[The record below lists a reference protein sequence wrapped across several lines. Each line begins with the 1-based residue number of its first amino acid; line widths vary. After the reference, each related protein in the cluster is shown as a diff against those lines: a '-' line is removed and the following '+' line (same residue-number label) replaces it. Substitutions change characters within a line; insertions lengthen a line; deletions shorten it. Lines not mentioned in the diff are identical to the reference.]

1 MPDGLALDAQVR
13 VSHGTVQPRG
23 AVRGVEL
30 VPGRCGLLI
39 VTKEE
44 HATAAG
50 DRVSWD
56 QLIAFGLGGLIPIA
70 LFNVVLQLVPLL
82 GNISLGIGAVWLGAI
97 LVLPR
102 LWEALS
108 DPVMGHLSD
117 NARTRWGRRRPFI
130 LLGGLAV
137 AVSFVAI
144 WWVPRG
150 DFLRQYVA
158 SDTGVMWLQL
168 SFILGTLLVFFT
180 ACAVFEIPHGAL
192 GLEMSTDRH
201 ERTRLFSAKS
211 FLGNVFA
218 MGTPWLIF
226 LASLEMFSGPGG
238 NLVDGMRYV
247 SIIIG
252 AVLAPLAVWWFLTL
266 REPGFAAAR
275 QQRKSSLLEGMKT
288 TIANRTFLVLTA
300 IIFTLAMGFNFV
312 GSLANYITIFYL
324 YGGDVRAAST
334 LLGITGTVWAVTA
347 LVAVFPL
354 NWLGR
359 RLGKKSTLLVA
370 ILLMCAAQLAKIVC
384 YQPGPLVAIPL
395 PAGLAAHFGGPALT
409 IEGPYL
415 ILLPTMLLS
424 AGMLMFFTLGA
435 SMVGDVCDEDE
446 LTTGTRSEGTYYAVF
461 WWFIK
466 MGTAL
471 ASLVTG
477 GLLAYTSF
485 DERQNVLMDALG
497 GNIATVHAEAEA
509 WTVRQSAPVEREAAL
524 VAQVEM
530 IVENAGKLR
539 SHLEDRLATHPA
551 QAEHTRA
558 LLEHLGAVETLAGAA
573 RRARAAGDPAP
584 LLRVAGELAQHAAF
598 LRRQS
603 PTTLFR
609 LRLVEIG
616 LPLALSLVSIL
627 FVLRYPLT
635 EQRCYEIKELLQQ
648 RRGELAAVS

>member
-1 MPDGLALDAQVR
+1 MATIQ
-13 VSHGTVQPRG
+13 
-23 AVRGVEL
+23 
-30 VPGRCGLLI
+30 
-39 VTKEE
+39 E
-44 HATAAG
+44 HSTAAE
-50 DRVSWD
+50 DRVPWN

-70 LFNVVLQLVPLL
+70 LFNIVLQLVPLL
-82 GNISLGIGAVWLGAI
+82 GNISLGISAVWLGAI

-108 DPVMGHLSD
+108 DPVVGHLSD

-130 LLGGLAV
+130 LIGGIAV
-137 AVSFVAI
+137 ALSFVAM
-144 WWVPRG
+144 WWVPREN
-150 DFLRQYVA
+150 FLRQYVA
-158 SDTGVMWLQL
+158 SDAGVMWLQL

-192 GLEMSTDRH
+192 GLEMSTDYH

-211 FLGNVFA
+211 FLGNFFA

-226 LASLEMFSGPGG
+226 FASLEVFSGPGG

-247 SIIIG
+247 SMIIA
-252 AVLAPLAVWWFLTL
+252 AVLAPMAVWWFFSL
-266 REPGFAAAR
+266 REPGFVVAR
-275 QQRKSSLLEGMKT
+275 EQKKSNFFEDMHT
-288 TIANRTFLVLTA
+288 TITNRTFLVLTA

-312 GSLANYITIFYL
+312 GSFANYITIFYL

-347 LVAVFPL
+347 LGAVFPL

-359 RLGKKSTLLVA
+359 RLGKNNTLLVA
-370 ILLMCAAQLAKIVC
+370 ILLMCAAQLSKIVC
-384 YQPGPLVAIPL
+384 YHPGSLGTIEL
-395 PAGLAAHFGGPALT
+395 PAGLATHFSGQTLT

-415 ILLPTMLLS
+415 ILIPTMLLS
-424 AGMLMFFTLGA
+424 AGMLMFFTLGS

-446 LTTGTRSEGTYYAVF
+446 LNTGTRSEGTYYSVF

-466 MGTAL
+466 MGTAF
-471 ASLVTG
+471 ASFVMGALLV
-477 GLLAYTSF
+477 YTSF

-497 GNIATVHAEAEA
+497 GNIAIVNAEAEA
-509 WTVRQSAPVEREAAL
+509 WAVSKSAQVERDAAL
-524 VAQVEM
+524 VAQAEM

-539 SHLEDRLATHPA
+539 SHLENRLETHPA

-558 LLEHLGAVETLAGAA
+558 LLEHLGSVEKLAGDA
-573 RRARAAGDPAP
+573 RRVSDAGDSAQ
-584 LLRVAGELAQHAAF
+584 LLRVAGELLQHSEF

-603 PTTLFR
+603 PETLFR

-616 LPLALSLVSIL
+616 LPLALSVVSIL
-627 FVLRYPLT
+627 FMLRYPLT
-635 EQRCYEIKELLQQ
+635 EQRCYEIKELLKQ
-648 RRGELAAVS
+648 RRGELVAAT

>member
-1 MPDGLALDAQVR
+1 MATIQ
-13 VSHGTVQPRG
+13 
-23 AVRGVEL
+23 
-30 VPGRCGLLI
+30 
-39 VTKEE
+39 E
-44 HATAAG
+44 HSTAAE
-50 DRVSWD
+50 DRVPWN

-70 LFNVVLQLVPLL
+70 LFNIVLQLVPLL
-82 GNISLGIGAVWLGAI
+82 GNISLGISAVWLGAI

-108 DPVMGHLSD
+108 DPVVGHLSD

-130 LLGGLAV
+130 LIGGIAV
-137 AVSFVAI
+137 ALSFVAM
-144 WWVPRG
+144 WWVPREN
-150 DFLRQYVA
+150 FLRQYVA
-158 SDTGVMWLQL
+158 SDAGVMWLQL

-192 GLEMSTDRH
+192 GLEMSTDYH

-211 FLGNVFA
+211 FLGNFFA

-226 LASLEMFSGPGG
+226 FASLEVFSGPGG

-247 SIIIG
+247 SMIIA
-252 AVLAPLAVWWFLTL
+252 AVLAPMAVWWFFSL
-266 REPGFAAAR
+266 REPGFVVAR
-275 QQRKSSLLEGMKT
+275 EQKKSNFFEDMHT
-288 TIANRTFLVLTA
+288 TITNRTFLVLTA

-312 GSLANYITIFYL
+312 GSFANYITIFYL

-347 LVAVFPL
+347 LGAVFPL

-359 RLGKKSTLLVA
+359 RLGKNNTLLVA
-370 ILLMCAAQLAKIVC
+370 ILLMCAAQLSKIVC
-384 YQPGPLVAIPL
+384 YHPGSLGTIEL
-395 PAGLAAHFGGPALT
+395 PAGLATYFSGQTLT

-415 ILLPTMLLS
+415 ILIPTMLLS
-424 AGMLMFFTLGA
+424 AGMLMFFTLGS

-446 LTTGTRSEGTYYAVF
+446 LNTGTRSEGTYYAVF

-466 MGTAL
+466 MGTAF
-471 ASLVTG
+471 ASFVMGALLV
-477 GLLAYTSF
+477 YTSF

-497 GNIATVHAEAEA
+497 GNIAIVNAEAEA
-509 WTVRQSAPVEREAAL
+509 WAVSKSAQVERDAAL
-524 VAQVEM
+524 VAQAEM

-539 SHLEDRLATHPA
+539 SHLENRLETHPA

-558 LLEHLGAVETLAGAA
+558 LLEHLGSVEKLAGDA
-573 RRARAAGDPAP
+573 RRVSDAGDSAQ
-584 LLRVAGELAQHAAF
+584 LLRVAGELLQHSEF

-603 PTTLFR
+603 PETLFR

-616 LPLALSLVSIL
+616 LPLALSVVSIL

-635 EQRCYEIKELLQQ
+635 EQRCYEIKELLKQ
-648 RRGELAAVS
+648 RRGELVAAT

>member
-1 MPDGLALDAQVR
+1 MATRDG
-13 VSHGTVQPRG
+13 
-23 AVRGVEL
+23 
-30 VPGRCGLLI
+30 
-39 VTKEE
+39 
-44 HATAAG
+44 HAAAAG

-82 GNISLGIGAVWLGAI
+82 GNISLGISAVWLGAV
-97 LVLPR
+97 LVVPR

-108 DPVMGHLSD
+108 DPVVGHLSD

-130 LLGGLAV
+130 LIGGIAV
-137 AVSFVAI
+137 ALSFVAI
-144 WWVPRG
+144 WWVPRET
-150 DFLRQYVA
+150 FLRQYVA
-158 SDTGVMWLQL
+158 GDAGVMWLQL
-168 SFILGTLLVFFT
+168 AFILGTLLVFFT

-226 LASLEMFSGPGG
+226 LASLEVFSGPGG

-247 SIIIG
+247 SVIIG
-252 AVLAPLAVWWFLTL
+252 AVLAPMVVWWFFAL
-266 REPGFAAAR
+266 REPGFAVAR
-275 QQRKSSLLEGMKT
+275 QQKKSNFVEGMRT
-288 TIANRTFLVLTA
+288 AVTNRTFLVLTA

-347 LVAVFPL
+347 LIAVLPL

-359 RLGKKSTLLVA
+359 RLGKKNTLLVA
-370 ILLMCAAQLAKIVC
+370 ILLMCAAQLSKIVC
-384 YQPGPLVAIPL
+384 YQPGPLVTLPL
-395 PAGLAAHFGGPALT
+395 PAGLATYVGGPTLT

-415 ILLPTMLLS
+415 ILIPTMLLS
-424 AGMLMFFTLGA
+424 AGMLMFFTLGS

-466 MGTAL
+466 MGTAF

-477 GLLAYTSF
+477 ALLAYTSF
-485 DERQNVLMDALG
+485 DERQNVLVDALG
-497 GNIATVHAEAEA
+497 GNIAVVQAEAEA
-509 WTVRQSAPVEREAAL
+509 GAVRQSVQVEPDAAL
-524 VAQVEM
+524 AAQADM

-539 SHLEDRLATHPA
+539 SHLQDRLATHPA
-551 QAEHTRA
+551 QAGHTRA
-558 LLEHLGAVETLAGAA
+558 LLGHLDAVEKLAGDA
-573 RRARAAGDPAP
+573 RSVGDAGDPAP
-584 LLRVAGELAQHAAF
+584 LLRVAGELSQHAAF

-603 PTTLFR
+603 PATLFR

-616 LPLALSLVSIL
+616 LPLALSVVSIL

-635 EQRCYEIKELLQQ
+635 EQRCYEIKQLLRQ
-648 RRGELAAVS
+648 RRGELVAAS

>member
-1 MPDGLALDAQVR
+1 MATGDER
-13 VSHGTVQPRG
+13 
-23 AVRGVEL
+23 
-30 VPGRCGLLI
+30 
-39 VTKEE
+39 
-44 HATAAG
+44 ATAAA
-50 DRVSWD
+50 DRVPWD
-56 QLIAFGLGGLIPIA
+56 QLVAFGLGGLIPIA

-82 GNISLGIGAVWLGAI
+82 GNISLGISAVWLGAV
-97 LVLPR
+97 LVVPR

-108 DPVMGHLSD
+108 DPVVGHLSD

-130 LLGGLAV
+130 LIGGIAV
-137 AVSFVAI
+137 ALGFVAI
-144 WWVPRG
+144 WWVPRET
-150 DFLRQYVA
+150 FLRQYVA
-158 SDTGVMWLQL
+158 GDAGVMWLQL
-168 SFILGTLLVFFT
+168 AFMLGTLLVFFT

-238 NLVDGMRYV
+238 NLVDGMRYL
-247 SIIIG
+247 SMIIA
-252 AVLAPLAVWWFLTL
+252 AVLAPLAVWWFLAL
-266 REPGFAAAR
+266 REPGFAVAR
-275 QQRKSSLLEGMKT
+275 EQKKSNFGEGMRT
-288 TIANRTFLVLTA
+288 TISNRTFLVLTA

-347 LVAVFPL
+347 LIAVVPL

-359 RLGKKSTLLVA
+359 RLGKKNTLLVA

-384 YQPGPLVAIPL
+384 YQPGPLVTLPL
-395 PAGLAAHFGGPALT
+395 PAGLAAYAGGPSLT

-415 ILLPTMLLS
+415 ILIPTMLLS
-424 AGMLMFFTLGA
+424 AGMLMFFTLGS

-446 LTTGTRSEGTYYAVF
+446 LHTGTRAEGTYYAVF

-477 GLLAYTSF
+477 ALLAYTSF
-485 DERQNVLMDALG
+485 DERQNLLVDSLG
-497 GNIATVHAEAEA
+497 GDIALVQAEAEA
-509 WTVRQSAPVEREAAL
+509 RAAGQSAPAGRDAAL
-524 VAQVEM
+524 AAQVEM
-530 IVENAGKLR
+530 IVRNAGRLR
-539 SHLEDRLATHPA
+539 AHLEDRLAAYPA
-551 QAEHTRA
+551 QAGHTRA
-558 LLEHLGAVETLAGAA
+558 LLEHLGAVEKLAGDA
-573 RRARAAGDPAP
+573 RELGDADDPAP
-584 LLRVAGELAQHAAF
+584 LLGVPAELSRQAAF

-603 PTTLFR
+603 PATLFR

-616 LPLALSLVSIL
+616 LPLVLSLVSIL
-627 FVLRYPLT
+627 CLLRYPLT
-635 EQRCYEIKELLQQ
+635 EQRCYEIKEMLGQ
-648 RRGELAAVS
+648 RRGERGAAG

>member
-1 MPDGLALDAQVR
+1 MATIQ
-13 VSHGTVQPRG
+13 
-23 AVRGVEL
+23 
-30 VPGRCGLLI
+30 
-39 VTKEE
+39 E
-44 HATAAG
+44 HSTAAE
-50 DRVSWD
+50 DRVPWN

-70 LFNVVLQLVPLL
+70 LFNIVLQLVPLL
-82 GNISLGIGAVWLGAI
+82 GNISLGISAVWLGAI

-108 DPVMGHLSD
+108 DPVVGHLSD

-130 LLGGLAV
+130 LIGGIAV
-137 AVSFVAI
+137 ALSFVAM
-144 WWVPRG
+144 WWVPRE

-158 SDTGVMWLQL
+158 SDAGVMWLQL

-192 GLEMSTDRH
+192 GLEMSTDYH

-211 FLGNVFA
+211 FLGNFFA

-226 LASLEMFSGPGG
+226 FASLEVFSGPGG

-247 SIIIG
+247 SMIIA
-252 AVLAPLAVWWFLTL
+252 AVLAPMAVWWFFSL
-266 REPGFAAAR
+266 REPGFVVAR
-275 QQRKSSLLEGMKT
+275 EQKKSNFFEDMHT
-288 TIANRTFLVLTA
+288 TITNRTFLVLTA

-312 GSLANYITIFYL
+312 GSFANYITIFYL

-347 LVAVFPL
+347 LGAVFPL

-359 RLGKKSTLLVA
+359 RLGKSNTLLVA
-370 ILLMCAAQLAKIVC
+370 ILLMCAAQLSKIVC
-384 YQPGPLVAIPL
+384 YHPGSLGTIEL
-395 PAGLAAHFGGPALT
+395 PAGLATYFGGQTLT

-415 ILLPTMLLS
+415 ILIPTMLLS
-424 AGMLMFFTLGA
+424 AGMLMFFTLGS

-446 LTTGTRSEGTYYAVF
+446 LNTGTRSEGTYYSVF

-466 MGTAL
+466 MGTAF
-471 ASLVTG
+471 ASLVMG
-477 GLLAYTSF
+477 ALLVYTSF

-497 GNIATVHAEAEA
+497 GNIAIVNAEAEA
-509 WTVRQSAPVEREAAL
+509 WAVSKSAQVERDAAL
-524 VAQVEM
+524 VAQAEM
-530 IVENAGKLR
+530 MVENAGKLR
-539 SHLEDRLATHPA
+539 SHLENRLETHPA

-558 LLEHLGAVETLAGAA
+558 LLEHLGSVEKLAGDA
-573 RRARAAGDPAP
+573 RRTSDAGDSAQ
-584 LLRVAGELAQHAAF
+584 LLRVAGELLQHSEF

-603 PTTLFR
+603 PETLFR

-616 LPLALSLVSIL
+616 LPLALSVVSIL

-635 EQRCYEIKELLQQ
+635 EQRCYEIKELLKQ
-648 RRGELAAVS
+648 RRGELVAAT